1 MQNIKYLEDFFE
13 DKMQIFKF
21 NNHAYKFERNKDY
34 IPFISIFKKDFENPE
49 IVEKLI
55 EVLKF

>member
-1 MQNIKYLEDFFE
+1 
-13 DKMQIFKF
+13 MQIFKF